1 MFIANDS
8 SMKQSAPDEVHI
20 CSIPHKR
27 MSKQQKVYDKF
38 FLFQL

>member
-8 SMKQSAPDEVHI
+8 SMNEVHAVVYRT
-20 CSIPHKR
+20 KEWVN
-27 MSKQQKVYDKF
+27 KKVYDKF